1 MQAVLRI
8 EELPDEA
15 LEAAA
20 LFYAEHVPQARE
32 MLGADAEALVI
43 ILPTAPHDHAAW
55 RRAAV
60 QDLAR
65 EAAPKRIN
73 LVSGENADA
82 ITATVEYLANAP
94 GVTGQLLHT
103 NGAAATIA
111 L

>member
-8 EELPDEA
+8 EELPEEA

-32 MLGADAEALVI
+32 MLATDAEALVVV
-43 ILPTAPHDHAAW
+43 LPMAPHDHAAW
-55 RRAAV
+55 RRAAA

-73 LVSGENADA
+73 LVSGDSSDT
-82 ITATVEYLANAP
+82 ITATLEYLAKAP
-94 GVTGQLLHT
+94 GVTGQLLPT
-103 NGAAATIA
+103 DGAAATFTA
-111 L
+111 